1 MNNPFLSIQNPT
13 PLGAGS
19 YEMALPLITALELK
33 PGMRVLEIG
42 AGTGQVAATV
52 AKHWGV
58 TVITLEL
65 WETLSV
71 IQEYASEQ
79 GVDNNVL
86 AVRANAELMP
96 FPDEA
101 FDAVFSIGSFFMIED
116 REQALKEITRI
127 TRTNS
132 FFGIAEP
139 MCTLNPIPLGLENF
153 DILQSYKKWIRTLDW
168 NCNLLRNQGFL
179 ITESSYFSES
189 YQWMLDNFRY
199 YEGEKDFILHDEGRW
214 LSLGLAVGKKVRR

>member
-13 PLGAGS
+13 PVGAGS

-33 PGMRVLEIG
+33 PGMRILEIG
-42 AGTGQVAATV
+42 AGTGQVAATL

-65 WETLSV
+65 WESLNF
-71 IQEYASEQ
+71 IQECASEQ
-79 GVDNNVL
+79 GVYNDVL
-86 AVRANAELMP
+86 AVKANAERMP

-116 REQALKEITRI
+116 REQALKEITRV
-127 TRTNS
+127 TRANGY
-132 FFGIAEP
+132 FGIAEP
-139 MCTLNPIPLGLENF
+139 MCTLNPVPIGLGNF
-153 DILQSYKKWIRTLDW
+153 DIFKSYKKWLRTLDW
-168 NCNLLRNQGFL
+168 NRNLLQSQGFL
-179 ITESSYFSES
+179 ITESFYFSEG

-199 YEGEKDFILHDEGRW
+199 YDGEKDFILHDAGRW
-214 LSLGLAVGKKVRR
+214 LGLGLAVGKKVRR

>member
-1 MNNPFLSIQNPT
+1 
-13 PLGAGS
+13 
-19 YEMALPLITALELK
+19 MALPLITALELK

-42 AGTGQVAATV
+42 AGTGQVAATL
-52 AKHWGV
+52 AKNWGV

-65 WETLSV
+65 WENLNV

-79 GVDNNVL
+79 GADNDVL
-86 AVRANAELMP
+86 ALKANAELMP

-116 REQALKEITRI
+116 REQALKEITRV
-127 TRTNS
+127 TRTNG

-139 MCTLNPIPLGLENF
+139 MCTFNPVPPGLENF
-153 DILQSYKKWIRTLDW
+153 DIFHSYNKWLRTLDW
-168 NCNLLRNQGFL
+168 NRNLIQGQGFL
-179 ITESSYFSES
+179 ITDSYYFSEG

-199 YEGEKDFILHDEGRW
+199 YDGEKDFILHDEGRW
-214 LSLGLAVGKKVRR
+214 LGLGLAVGKKMDR